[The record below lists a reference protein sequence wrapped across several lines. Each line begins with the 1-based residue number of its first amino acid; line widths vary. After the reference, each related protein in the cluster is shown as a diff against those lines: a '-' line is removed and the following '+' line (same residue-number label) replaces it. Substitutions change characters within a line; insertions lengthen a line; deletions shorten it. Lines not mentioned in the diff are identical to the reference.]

1 MKQNKFLVSERL
13 KSFKYAFNGLRI
25 LFKEEHNAQIHFFAA
40 VCAILAGFLFDIS
53 MYEWIAIVFAIGLV
67 ITMEIANTAIEG
79 ISDFVSPKKNDKIKR
94 IKDLAA
100 AGVLV
105 SAITALIIGL
115 IIFMPKVLGLF

>member
-1 MKQNKFLVSERL
+1 MVAERL
-13 KSFKYAFNGLRI
+13 KSFKHAFNGLRI

-40 VCAILAGFLFDIS
+40 VSAILAGFLFDIS
-53 MYEWIAIVFAIGLV
+53 VYEWLAIVFAIGFV

-94 IKDLAA
+94 IKDLSA

-115 IIFMPKVLGLF
+115 IIFVPKFLSRF